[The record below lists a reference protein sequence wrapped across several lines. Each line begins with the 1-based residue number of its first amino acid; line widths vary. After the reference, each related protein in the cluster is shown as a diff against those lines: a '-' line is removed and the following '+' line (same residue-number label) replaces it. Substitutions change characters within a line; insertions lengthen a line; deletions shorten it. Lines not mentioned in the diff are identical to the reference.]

1 MSDSSSINKSGMK
14 LFIFRIIVLFALINF
29 IPLSSA
35 SGSWFKAENSTV
47 QDTAKFVS
55 RFEADNDR
63 CFKCHG
69 QEKYEYT
76 NETLGKQVRDIM
88 CSERIVRKNEF
99 YSSNHK
105 SFSCTDCHSD
115 RYVKF
120 PHSGELRMEQK
131 YICIDCHGGDEK
143 FAKYHFEEIEAE
155 YQKSTHFKMENDG
168 FSCWKC
174 HNPHTY
180 KISVRN
186 NTNLKETIAYD
197 NAICL
202 NCHSNFS
209 NFQLISDKAEID
221 IIQKHG
227 WLPNQA
233 LHFANVR
240 CIECHTKINNNIP
253 VSHQIRPKGE
263 AVRLCNECHSKNSIL
278 MASLYKFESK
288 EQRRDG
294 FFNGIILNASYVIG
308 ANRNEYLNLLS
319 LIILAVVLVVITIHI
334 IFRIKGKRKNR

>member
-1 MSDSSSINKSGMK
+1 MK
-14 LFIFRIIVLFALINF
+14 LFVFRLSILLIFINLISSPSSGNSLFET
-29 IPLSSA
+29 
-35 SGSWFKAENSTV
+35 ENLKV
-47 QDTAKFVS
+47 QDTVTFVS
-55 RFEADNDR
+55 RFEADNNR

-69 QEKYEYT
+69 HEKYEYT
-76 NETLGKQVRDIM
+76 NETLGKQVKDIM
-88 CSERIVRKNEF
+88 CSERIVRKVDF
-99 YSSNHK
+99 YASNHK

-115 RYVKF
+115 KYVNF

-143 FAKYHFEEIEAE
+143 FAKYHFEEIDSE
-155 YQKSTHFKMENDG
+155 YRKSTHFKMEDEG
-168 FSCWKC
+168 FTCWKC

-186 NTNLKETIAYD
+186 NINLKQTIAYD

-202 NCHSNFS
+202 NCHSDYNR
-209 NFQLISDKAEID
+209 FQLLSDKAEID
-221 IIQKHG
+221 IIQKHE

-233 LHFANVR
+233 SHFANVR

-308 ANRNEYLNLLS
+308 ANRNEYLNFIS
-319 LIILAVVLVVITIHI
+319 LIIFFAVIVVIIVHI
-334 IFRIKGKRKNR
+334 VYRVRNNTKH